1 MNKTYKIVQI
11 EPSLF
16 QVLSCNGVEWYWEDA
31 WREFQLWWMDNAV
44 VNSVDVVN
52 WFKKRLS

>member
-31 WREFQLWWMDNAV
+31 WREFQGHLNECETYI
-44 VNSVDVVN
+44 
-52 WFKKRLS
+52 RLKQKE